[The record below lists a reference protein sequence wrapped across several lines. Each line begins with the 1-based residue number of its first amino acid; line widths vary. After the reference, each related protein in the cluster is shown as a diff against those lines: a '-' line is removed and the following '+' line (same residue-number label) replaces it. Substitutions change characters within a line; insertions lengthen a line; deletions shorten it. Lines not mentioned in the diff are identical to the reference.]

1 MYTFNSFTATGD
13 YGRPCASTIGDY
25 SRPPPPLAAVGDV
38 CRSFYLLRKK
48 LNFTDMKVWHPQVE
62 IWQRKS

>member
-13 YGRPCASTIGDY
+13 YGRPCASTTGDY
-25 SRPPPPLAAVGDV
+25 SRPPLPSLPLATSVG
-38 CRSFYLLRKK
+38 FYLLRKN